1 MIRFPK
7 PKAGCPCSKRRHQCS
22 ERPTRSFGIIK
33 CNLCEGGGFANQ
45 MQAFDHA
52 EVCPIIVSK
61 YDKRLDGQYRPTV
74 DELRNNS
81 ITHII
86 TLISP

>member
-1 MIRFPK
+1 
-7 PKAGCPCSKRRHQCS
+7 
-22 ERPTRSFGIIK
+22 
-33 CNLCEGGGFANQ
+33 